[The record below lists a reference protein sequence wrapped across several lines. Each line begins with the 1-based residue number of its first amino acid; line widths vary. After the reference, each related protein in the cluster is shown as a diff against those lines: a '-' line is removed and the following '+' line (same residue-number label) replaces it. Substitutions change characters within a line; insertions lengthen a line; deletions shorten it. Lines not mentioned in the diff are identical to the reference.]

1 MRVTKRLMAALLAC
15 LMLVSLLPVRVYA
28 ADAGKIALL
37 AVTQDGYVIEPEYMT
52 YHDGDTVKDVLKGSG
67 HTFAGIDSGFI
78 TAVDGHVDNYS
89 LHYDG
94 DGYQLDAPA
103 KGLNDGFDKAHKGF
117 AVFNDLME
125 EYKPGWFVHGH
136 IHLNYDANLPR
147 VCTCGSTTV
156 INATE
161 RYTFD
166 IPDPAPRKKRSFW
179 RNAAFPTEN

>member
-15 LMLVSLLPVRVYA
+15 LMLVSLLPVRAYA
-28 ADAGKIALL
+28 ADAGRIALL

-67 HTFAGIDSGFI
+67 HIFAGIDGGFI

-103 KGLNDGFDKAHKGF
+103 KGLTAIWFTTNASQSYGSSLLNLAERMAAYRTATNGVQNYAAAKAP
-117 AVFNDLME
+117 MT
-125 EYKPGWFVHGH
+125 P
-136 IHLNYDANLPR
+136 P
-147 VCTCGSTTV
+147 T
-156 INATE
+156 
-161 RYTFD
+161 
-166 IPDPAPRKKRSFW
+166 APSMPP
-179 RNAAFPTEN
+179 PTARPLRCCPS